1 MINSEALEAN
11 IRHELEA
18 SRQNEEDCFH
28 CTYGLVEL
36 ILEYIEQ
43 TRGSKDMKRRKFGEP
58 IKMYLVEEDR
68 LAKLLEIEHRYNF
81 EQMESGDQREYFY
94 RMLVEGGDAE
104 YLTYRGLT
112 DLVNTMTFESLA
124 EMDLGLYEEL
134 EEGKND

>member
-1 MINSEALEAN
+1 
-11 IRHELEA
+11 
-18 SRQNEEDCFH
+18 
-28 CTYGLVEL
+28 
-36 ILEYIEQ
+36 
-43 TRGSKDMKRRKFGEP
+43 MKNRAFGEP
-58 IKMYLVEEDR
+58 IKKYIIEEDR
-68 LAKLLEIEHRYNF
+68 LAKLLEIEHRYYF